1 MFILKENNLK
11 YLCLPR
17 CKPYSLH
24 YQKAQQYPV
33 NGISENTQDWLQR
46 LFVLKAELILLVML
60 MITNWV

>member
-17 CKPYSLH
+17 CKLCSLH
-24 YQKAQQYPV
+24 YQKAQQHPV
-33 NGISENTQDWLQR
+33 NGISENTWDSLQH

-60 MITNWV
+60 MIANWV